1 MSRTGSP
8 TPTSRR
14 LDQWL
19 WFARLAKSRSLA
31 LCLCTAGAI
40 TLNGAVVRK
49 ARHLIRVGDI
59 IAVPQGVVCRI
70 VRVTALGS
78 RRGPSTEARL
88 LYEET
93 ATLAGTGERE
103 LAWEPLLE

>member
-1 MSRTGSP
+1 M
-8 TPTSRR
+8 
-14 LDQWL
+14 
-19 WFARLAKSRSLA
+19 
-31 LCLCTAGAI
+31 
-40 TLNGAVVRK
+40 LNGIVVRK

-78 RRGPSTEARL
+78 RRGPSIEARL

-93 ATLAGTGERE
+93 ATLAGTGERD

>member
-1 MSRTGSP
+1 MALVRPLGQKP
-8 TPTSRR
+8 
-14 LDQWL
+14 
-19 WFARLAKSRSLA
+19 FARLMPLHRWSDHPQRSRRQEGQTSDP
-31 LCLCTAGAI
+31 
-40 TLNGAVVRK
+40 
-49 ARHLIRVGDI
+49 VGDI

-93 ATLAGTGERE
+93 ATLAGTGERD